1 MPTFQAAGWSIY
13 VAAIIILGLLAVAAP
28 QAQNSSKLG
37 TSFQQ
42 AAPPAH
48 ATVAP
53 VLPYPVY
60 VVPVQQ
66 RDERKPKQRCWDDET
81 AKVGGTLSALDRSTI
96 DLKCSQR

>member
-1 MPTFQAAGWSIY
+1 
-13 VAAIIILGLLAVAAP
+13 VAAIIIIGLLAVAAP
-28 QAQNSSKLG
+28 QVQNISKLG

-42 AAPPAH
+42 AAPA
-48 ATVAP
+48 AQASIAP

-66 RDERKPKQRCWDDET
+66 RDDRTPKQRCWDDET
-81 AKVGGTLSALDRSTI
+81 ARVGKPLSDLDRGTI

>member
-1 MPTFQAAGWSIY
+1 M
-13 VAAIIILGLLAVAAP
+13 AAIIILGLLAIAAP

-42 AAPPAH
+42 AAPAAQ
-48 ATVAP
+48 ATIAP

-66 RDERKPKQRCWDDET
+66 RDGRSPKQHCWDDET
-81 AKVGGTLSALDRSTI
+81 AKLGGTLSDLDRSTI